1 MNKFVRQILF
11 VVVVLSMVLS
21 ACAPTATA
29 TMTPPTDEPA
39 TAEPGATAAPTET
52 AKPADGPFSGYDAP
66 TTITVVRKFESTEKL
81 PQGDTEVDNQFT
93 RYLLK
98 NFNIKVEF
106 LWVAS
111 VADYDQK
118 INLAIAS
125 NDLPDAMVVNLA
137 QFSQLV
143 KNDQLADLTDVYN
156 TYASDTI
163 KRVSDSTKGLG
174 LKAVTFDGKIRAIP
188 ALTVPDDGYQ
198 LLWIRKDWLD
208 KLGLEV
214 PRTMDDIEAVAKAF
228 VEKDPGGN
236 GPGKTIGIGGPNTNS
251 GPLAGLYAD
260 FLNPTSGQFGFD
272 PVFFSYNAYPG
283 FWVKDAD
290 GKAAYGSILPETKT
304 ALARLAD
311 LYKKGLIDPEIAVRA
326 HSDEPVAAG
335 LTGMYFGEWW
345 NGYWPLP
352 NAIKNNPKANWQ
364 AYAVPL
370 DGKGMWNPH
379 QGTPA
384 TSFVVVRKGYEHPEI
399 AMKIINIMNRDSGQF
414 NLDFSTYGGGSFDVP
429 LPLVQAMYDEG
440 EFTYKSM
447 LDVLNDRVKPE
458 EFADPKYDVYKLLKD
473 DAAKVKSVKIAPF
486 ENTDIQYWTP
496 NYSEDTTKNN
506 IGAFTRMYSI
516 LVGDGAIYNPV
527 GGKDKVNIVYSLTY
541 ATTPLITTKWTNLQ
555 TLESTT
561 FLNIILGKASID
573 TFDQFVKDWK
583 AQGGDDVTAEV
594 QASIKP

>member
-29 TMTPPTDEPA
+29 TMAPPTDEA
-39 TAEPGATAAPTET
+39 ATAAPDATAGPTET
-52 AKPADGPFSGYDAP
+52 AKPADGPYAGYDTP

-81 PQGDTEVDNQFT
+81 PQGDTESDNQFT

-98 NFNIKVEF
+98 NFNIDVKF
-106 LWVAS
+106 LWVSA

-137 QFSQLV
+137 QFSQMV

-156 TYASDTI
+156 NYADDTI

-174 LKAVTFDGKIRAIP
+174 LKAVTFDGKIMAIP
-188 ALTVPDDGYQ
+188 AITVPDDGYQ

-214 PRTMDDIEAVAKAF
+214 PRTMDDIEKVAQAF
-228 VEKDPGGN
+228 VDKDPGGN
-236 GPGKTIGIGGPNTNS
+236 GPGKTIGIGGPNAGA

-260 FLNPTSGQFGFD
+260 FLNPTSGQFSFD

-283 FWVKDAD
+283 FWIKGPD
-290 GKAAYGSILPETKT
+290 GKAMYGSIAPETKT

-311 LYKKGLIDPEIAVRA
+311 LYKKGLIDPQMAVRKA
-326 HSDEPVAAG
+326 SNEPVSAG

-352 NAIKNNPKANWQ
+352 DAIKNNPKANWQ

-370 DGKGMWNPH
+370 DAKGMWNPH

-384 TSFVVVRKGYEHPEI
+384 TSFLVVRKGYEHPEI
-399 AMKIINIMNRDSGQF
+399 AMKIVNIMNRDSGKF

-440 EFTYKSM
+440 EFTYKAM

-458 EFADPKYDVYKLLKD
+458 VFADPKYNVYKLLKD

-516 LVGDGAIYNPV
+516 LVGDGAIYNPI

-594 QASIKP
+594 QASVK